1 MAIYLF
7 RGSLTL
13 QQLLGTLALVPV
25 ELCLNQFIAH
35 DPHLAR
41 KLFSFSNKILEIQS
55 STPAANLL
63 IRFLDDKVR
72 LSALSAS
79 TAGQHADARIAGKAS
94 ELFKLLMSTNGKP
107 LASPGIEVSGDAVFI
122 QDLLHM
128 LRDAD
133 VQLGDYLAPW
143 LGEIATREITHIAE
157 QANTWGK
164 QARTN
169 LHRSVSDYIKEEISL
184 VPDGAEIERF
194 TEGTDHLKLALD
206 RAEARLR
213 IIESRLDKS
222 LKNQQLSQ

>member
-1 MAIYLF
+1 
-7 RGSLTL
+7 L
-13 QQLLGTLALVPV
+13 QQLLATLALIPV
-25 ELCLNQFIAH
+25 EQCLNQIIAH
-35 DPHLAR
+35 DTHLAR
-41 KLFSFSNKILEIQS
+41 KLFSFSNKVLEIQS

-94 ELFKLLMSTNGKP
+94 ELFNLLMSNSGKP
-107 LASPGIEVSGDAVFI
+107 LANPRIEVSGDAVFV

-143 LGEIATREITHIAE
+143 LGELATREIIHMST
-157 QANTWGK
+157 QANSWGK
-164 QARTN
+164 QASSN
-169 LHRSVSDYIKEEISL
+169 LHRSVRDYIKEEISL

-194 TEGTDHLKLALD
+194 TAGTDHLKLALD

-213 IIESRLDKS
+213 LIESRLDKS